1 MSARFAQYNPQRV
14 LLTWRGIPFTMF
26 MDGTFITAER
36 AEDGYSMSV
45 GATGDVTRVRSLNRT
60 GSVTC
65 VLQAASPTND
75 MLSQA
80 ALLDEALD
88 TGFGPLLLKDLNSG
102 GTLIQSSVAW
112 VRKLPSVEFATE
124 GSGREWVLDCHELLM
139 NVSGALAL
147 L

>member
-1 MSARFAQYNPQRV
+1 MSARFANYNPMRV

-36 AEDGYSMSV
+36 AEDGYSMGV

-65 VLQAASPTND
+65 TLQAASPTN
-75 MLSQA
+75 
-80 ALLDEALD
+80 ALLSAAAIQDEAFD

-102 GTLIQSSVAW
+102 GTLAQASVAW
-112 VRKLPSVEFATE
+112 VRKIPSLEFATE
-124 GSGREWVLDCHELLM
+124 ASGREWILDCHELLV
-139 NVSGALAL
+139 NLSGALAL